1 MPDLGIC
8 YNRDDQTRQILK
20 RVKNT
25 NLQTGRS
32 NVNTR
37 AVFSADFPHAYDGR
51 LRRRFLDLRV
61 EVTLKFKLIAG
72 F

>member
-8 YNRDDQTRQILK
+8 YSRDDQTRQILK
-20 RVKNT
+20 RVKYT
-25 NLQTGRS
+25 NLQTGSS

-37 AVFSADFPHAYDGR
+37 AVLLADFPHAYGGR

-61 EVTLKFKLIAG
+61 EVTLTFKLIAG